1 MALQSPPP
9 PQQIPQPNLPAP
21 LPAPIPQPGSI
32 PAPCLLMPHS
42 SPPPTNV
49 GMDGF
54 SDPLGKEFEQNK
66 EPETYVVQ
74 GEAVVETLDEGQK
87 DELLKELL

>member
-1 MALQSPPP
+1 
-9 PQQIPQPNLPAP
+9 
-21 LPAPIPQPGSI
+21 
-32 PAPCLLMPHS
+32 
-42 SPPPTNV
+42 
-49 GMDGF
+49 MDGF

-66 EPETYVVQ
+66 EPETYIVQ